1 MWTSYFKLVDDSLNR
16 VAGITIMVANWKREI
31 QEASTR
37 APQFG
42 STQASLERVCMVG
55 PNAPHDIPRKAS
67 LGDSGTNDRHIR
79 SSGDR
84 PSSRNKSALRLG
96 PYLVVTIRV
105 KWAPK
110 PAKGAPNLRTKSLP
124 NCIRTITC
132 ATRLGVTRDSAS
144 ASGLSRAVQGLGV
157 L

>member
-1 MWTSYFKLVDDSLNR
+1 
-16 VAGITIMVANWKREI
+16 
-31 QEASTR
+31 
-37 APQFG
+37 
-42 STQASLERVCMVG
+42 MVG

-110 PAKGAPNLRTKSLP
+110 PATGAPNLRTKSLP
-124 NCIRTITC
+124 NCILVSTYI
-132 ATRLGVTRDSAS
+132 VTPSPT
-144 ASGLSRAVQGLGV
+144 
-157 L
+157 